1 MLKYLFND
9 KVQITYKVGAP
20 WWGIEIRCQQKY
32 GESGIY
38 NTAIGLGKINI
49 FF

>member
-1 MLKYLFND
+1 MVKYLLNG
-9 KVQITYKVGAP
+9 KIQITYKVGSS
-20 WWGIEIRCQQKY
+20 WWGIETRCREKC